1 MQLQPSNGLGQL
13 FLCHREQLLKEWG
26 GNLFLGVVVLT
37 CSLEHQT
44 FNPSDAK
51 GSFNTRIYR
60 KVLLLSPVDAVPV
73 SAGPQ

>member
-1 MQLQPSNGLGQL
+1 MLLQPSNGLGQL
-13 FLCHREQLLKEWG
+13 FLCHREQLLKEWD
-26 GNLFLGVVVLT
+26 GNLLGVLVLT

-51 GSFNTRIYR
+51 GSFNTRIYGR
-60 KVLLLSPVDAVPV
+60 VLLLTPVDAVPV